1 MRVDFAG
8 LMPDSPEARTAPGIL
23 YYDPNPTTAKLAT
36 ASLRLAGYEVYN
48 AAAQREAVSLFKLHG
63 ASGDNCIVALLLD
76 ASADPS
82 VSAAVLRELVRLP
95 GASEIP
101 GILIVSRRNPNPIPA
116 AAGLPTVRRPFSS
129 PALLKVVSQTV
140 ASINAARLPDDTDDV
155 PDQRRVAL
163 ARLLSKHFPKLG
175 ALSEGEVAALF
186 AELEGAEELPSPPGE
201 QAIHVDLAA
210 QRIESLLEMLSDDS
224 VTGVL
229 SISSEG
235 REARL
240 HLSGGQ
246 IRLAE
251 YFGDDEDLK
260 LGRFVVE
267 GGFMRDDEL
276 EAFIVG
282 RDPAGRPLGQRLVE
296 AGFITPGEL
305 GTAILAQ
312 AREIT
317 CHVLTFRKGVAG
329 FVPVARLEASAS
341 AGAEEGKVELA
352 VSEALLDGLRRLDEN
367 AMMGPHMPDLDDVYV
382 RDDAKVSRMAR
393 EVLARDELDVLELIN
408 GRNSVKDI
416 ARRTRTGT
424 FAVSRIVYR
433 LSKSSVVRRR
443 VTPITV

>member
-1 MRVDFAG
+1 
-8 LMPDSPEARTAPGIL
+8 MPDSPEARTAPGIL

-36 ASLRLAGYEVYN
+36 ASLRLAGYEVFN
-48 AAAQREAVSLFKLHG
+48 VANQRDAVSMFKLHG
-63 ASGDNCIVALLLD
+63 ASGGNSIVALLLD
-76 ASADPS
+76 ASADPT

-95 GASEIP
+95 GASELP

-129 PALLKVVSQTV
+129 PALLKVVSQTI
-140 ASINAARLPDDTDDV
+140 ASLDAAKLPDDMDDV
-155 PDQRRVAL
+155 PDQRKVQL
-163 ARLLSKHFPKLG
+163 ARLISKHFPTL
-175 ALSEGEVAALF
+175 GEVSEAQVTALF

-210 QRIESLLEMLSDDS
+210 QRLESLLEMLSDDS

-229 SISSEG
+229 SLASDG

-240 HLSGGQ
+240 HLAGGS

-305 GTAILAQ
+305 AAAILAQ

-317 CHVLTFRKGVAG
+317 CHVLTFRKGLAG
-329 FVPVARLEASAS
+329 FVPLARLEASAA
-341 AGAEEGKVELA
+341 AGADEGKVELA

-367 AMMGPHMPDLDDVYV
+367 ALMGPHMPDLDDVYV

-393 EVLARDELDVLELIN
+393 EILARDELDVLELIN

-433 LSKSSVVRRR
+433 LSKSNVVRRR
-443 VTPITV
+443 VTPVTV

>member
-1 MRVDFAG
+1 
-8 LMPDSPEARTAPGIL
+8 MPDTPEARKAPGIL

-36 ASLRLAGYEVYN
+36 ASLRLAGYQVYN
-48 AAAQREAVSLFKLHG
+48 ATGQRDAVSLFKTHG
-63 ASGDNCIVALLLD
+63 ASGDNSIVALLLD
-76 ASADPS
+76 ASADPA
-82 VSAAVLRELVRLP
+82 VSASVLRELVRLP
-95 GASEIP
+95 GVADIP

-129 PALLKVVSQTV
+129 PALLKVVSETV
-140 ASINAARLPDDTDDV
+140 ASLDAAKLPPDMDDV
-155 PDQRRVAL
+155 PDQRKVQL
-163 ARLLSKHFPKLG
+163 ARLISKHFPKLG
-175 ALSEGEVAALF
+175 QLEQLDMVAVENLF
-186 AELEGAEELPSPPGE
+186 KELEGAEELPIPPGE
-201 QAIHVDLAA
+201 QAIRVDLAA
-210 QRIESLLEMLSDDS
+210 QRLESLLEMLSDDS
-224 VTGVL
+224 VTGLL
-229 SISSEG
+229 SISSDG

-305 GTAILAQ
+305 AAAILAQ

-329 FVPVARLEASAS
+329 FVPLAKLEGSGA

-367 AMMGPHMPDLDDVYV
+367 ALMGPQMPDLDDVYV
-382 RDDAKVSRMAR
+382 RDDARVSRMAR
-393 EVLARDELDVLELIN
+393 EVLARDELEVLELIN

-433 LSKSSVVRRR
+433 LAKSNVVRRR
-443 VTPITV
+443 VTPVTV

>member
-1 MRVDFAG
+1 
-8 LMPDSPEARTAPGIL
+8 MPDSPEARKAPGIL

-36 ASLRLAGYEVYN
+36 ASLRLAGYQVYN
-48 AAAQREAVSLFKLHG
+48 ATGQKDAVSLFKMHG
-63 ASGDNCIVALLLD
+63 GGGDNSIVALLLD
-76 ASADPS
+76 ASADPA
-82 VSAAVLRELVRLP
+82 VSASVLRELVRLP
-95 GASEIP
+95 GAADIP

-129 PALLKVVSQTV
+129 PALLKVVSETV
-140 ASINAARLPDDTDDV
+140 ASLDAAKLPPNMDDV
-155 PDQRRVAL
+155 PDQRKVQL
-163 ARLLSKHFPKLG
+163 ARLLSKHFPRLG
-175 ALSEGEVAALF
+175 QLEQLDMAAVEGLF
-186 AELEGAEELPSPPGE
+186 QELEGTEELPSPPGE
-201 QAIHVDLAA
+201 QAIRVDLAA
-210 QRIESLLEMLSDDS
+210 QRLESLLEMLSDDS

-229 SISSEG
+229 SISSDG

-276 EAFIVG
+276 EAFIHG

-305 GTAILAQ
+305 SAAILAQ

-329 FVPVARLEASAS
+329 FVPLAKLEA
-341 AGAEEGKVELA
+341 AGTEDNKVELP

-367 AMMGPHMPDLDDVYV
+367 ALMGPQMPELDDIYV
-382 RDDAKVSRMAR
+382 RDDARVSRMAR
-393 EVLARDELDVLELIN
+393 EILARDELDVLELIN

-433 LSKSSVVRRR
+433 LAKSNVVRRR
-443 VTPITV
+443 VTPVTV

>member
-1 MRVDFAG
+1 
-8 LMPDSPEARTAPGIL
+8 MPDSPEARTAPGIL

-48 AAAQREAVSLFKLHG
+48 AASQRDAVALFKQHG
-63 ASGDNCIVALLLD
+63 AGGDKSIVALLLD
-76 ASADPS
+76 ASADPT

-101 GILIVSRRNPNPIPA
+101 GVLIVSRRNPNPIPA

-129 PALLKVVSQTV
+129 PALLKVVSQTI
-140 ASINAARLPDDTDDV
+140 ASLDTAKLPADMDDV
-155 PDQRRVAL
+155 PDQRKVQL
-163 ARLLSKHFPKLG
+163 ARLISKHFPKLG
-175 ALSEGEVAALF
+175 EISEAAVTGLF
-186 AELEGAEELPSPPGE
+186 EELEGAEDLPSPPGQ
-201 QAIHVDLAA
+201 QAIHADLGA
-210 QRIESLLEMLSDDS
+210 QRLESLLEMLSDDS
-224 VTGVL
+224 VTGVI
-229 SISSEG
+229 SISSDG

-240 HLSGGQ
+240 HLSRGA

-276 EAFIVG
+276 EAFISS

-317 CHVLTFRKGVAG
+317 CHVLTFRKGVVG
-329 FVPVARLEASAS
+329 FVPLAKLEAMPAV
-341 AGAEEGKVELA
+341 GEEGKVELA
-352 VSEALLDGLRRLDEN
+352 ISEALLDGLRRLDEN
-367 AMMGPHMPDLDDVYV
+367 ALMGPHMPELDDVYV

-393 EVLARDELDVLELIN
+393 EALAREELDVLELIN

-433 LSKSSVVRRR
+433 LSKSNVVRRR
-443 VTPITV
+443 VTPVTV

>member
-1 MRVDFAG
+1 
-8 LMPDSPEARTAPGIL
+8 MPDSPEARTAPGIL

-36 ASLRLAGYEVYN
+36 ASLRLAGYEVFN
-48 AAAQREAVSLFKLHG
+48 AASQRDAVSMFKLHG
-63 ASGDNCIVALLLD
+63 AGGDKSIVALLLD
-76 ASADPS
+76 ASADPA
-82 VSAAVLRELVRLP
+82 VSAGVLRELVRLP
-95 GASEIP
+95 GASELP
-101 GILIVSRRNPNPIPA
+101 GVLIVSRRNPNPIPA

-129 PALLKVVSQTV
+129 PALLKVVSQTI
-140 ASINAARLPDDTDDV
+140 ASLGAAKLPADMDEV
-155 PDQRRVAL
+155 PDQRKVQL
-163 ARLLSKHFPKLG
+163 ARLITKHFPKLG
-175 ALSEGEVAALF
+175 ELSEAAVAGLF
-186 AELEGAEELPSPPGE
+186 AELEGAEELPSPPGQ

-210 QRIESLLEMLSDDS
+210 QRLESLLEMLSDDS

-229 SISSEG
+229 SLSSDG

-240 HLSGGQ
+240 HLSGGA

-276 EAFIVG
+276 EAFISS

-296 AGFITPGEL
+296 AGCITPGEL
-305 GTAILAQ
+305 GTVILAQ

-329 FVPVARLEASAS
+329 FVPLAKLEAPM
-341 AGAEEGKVELA
+341 AGDEGKVELA

-367 AMMGPHMPDLDDVYV
+367 ALMGPHMPELDDVYV

-393 EVLARDELDVLELIN
+393 ETLARDELDVLELIN
-408 GRNSVKDI
+408 GRNSIKDI

-433 LSKSSVVRRR
+433 LSKSNVVRRR
-443 VTPITV
+443 VTPVTV

>member
-1 MRVDFAG
+1 
-8 LMPDSPEARTAPGIL
+8 MPDSPEARTAPGIL

-48 AAAQREAVSLFKLHG
+48 AANQRDAVSMFKLHG
-63 ASGDNCIVALLLD
+63 AGGDKSIVALLLD
-76 ASADPS
+76 ASADPT

-95 GASEIP
+95 GASELP
-101 GILIVSRRNPNPIPA
+101 GVLIVSRRNPNPIPA
-116 AAGLPTVRRPFSS
+116 AAGLPTVRRPFST
-129 PALLKVVSQTV
+129 PALLKVVSQTI
-140 ASINAARLPDDTDDV
+140 ASLDAAKLPGDMDDV
-155 PDQRRVAL
+155 PDQRKVQL
-163 ARLLSKHFPKLG
+163 ARLIAKHFPKLG
-175 ALSEGEVAALF
+175 EVSEAAVAGLF
-186 AELEGAEELPSPPGE
+186 AELEGAEELPSPPGQ
-201 QAIHVDLAA
+201 QAIHADLGA
-210 QRIESLLEMLSDDS
+210 QRLESLLEMLSDDS

-229 SISSEG
+229 SISSDG

-240 HLSGGQ
+240 HLTGGN

-267 GGFMRDDEL
+267 GGFMRDEEL

-305 GTAILAQ
+305 AAAVLAQ

-329 FVPVARLEASAS
+329 FVPLARLEALPT

-367 AMMGPHMPDLDDVYV
+367 ALMGPHMPELDDVYV

-433 LSKSSVVRRR
+433 LSKSNVVRRR
-443 VTPITV
+443 VMPVTV

>member
-1 MRVDFAG
+1 
-8 LMPDSPEARTAPGIL
+8 MPDSPKARTAPGIL

-48 AAAQREAVSLFKLHG
+48 ATGQRDAVTLFKRHG
-63 ASGDNCIVALLLD
+63 ASGDGSIVALLLD
-76 ASADPS
+76 ASADPT
-82 VSAAVLRELVRLP
+82 VSASVLRELVRLP
-95 GASEIP
+95 GAADIP

-116 AAGLPTVRRPFSS
+116 AAGLPTVRRPFST
-129 PALLKVVSQTV
+129 PALLKVVSETV
-140 ASINAARLPDDTDDV
+140 ASLDAARLPADMDDV
-155 PDQRRVAL
+155 PDQRKVQL

-175 ALSEGEVAALF
+175 ELDEAAVDDLF
-186 AELEGAEELPSPPGE
+186 NELEGAEELPSPPGE

-210 QRIESLLEMLSDDS
+210 QRLESLLEMLSDDS

-229 SISSEG
+229 SIASEG
-235 REARL
+235 RDSRL
-240 HLSGGQ
+240 HLASGQ

-305 GTAILAQ
+305 AAAILAQ

-317 CHVLTFRKGVAG
+317 CHVLTFRKGRAG
-329 FVPVARLEASAS
+329 FVPLVQLEASAA
-341 AGAEEGKVELA
+341 AGADEAKVELA

-367 AMMGPHMPDLDDVYV
+367 AMMGPHMPELEDVYV

-433 LSKSSVVRRR
+433 LSKSKVVRRR
-443 VTPITV
+443 VTPVTV

>member
-1 MRVDFAG
+1 
-8 LMPDSPEARTAPGIL
+8 MPDTPEARKAPGIL

-36 ASLRLAGYEVYN
+36 ASLRLAGYQVFN
-48 AAAQREAVSLFKLHG
+48 ATGQRDAVTLFKTHG
-63 ASGDNCIVALLLD
+63 ASGDNSIVALLLD
-76 ASADPS
+76 ASADPA
-82 VSAAVLRELVRLP
+82 VSASVLRELVRLP
-95 GASEIP
+95 GAADIP

-129 PALLKVVSQTV
+129 PALLKVVSETV
-140 ASINAARLPDDTDDV
+140 ASLDAAKLPPDMDDV
-155 PDQRRVAL
+155 PDQRKVQL
-163 ARLLSKHFPKLG
+163 ARLISKHFPRLG
-175 ALSEGEVAALF
+175 QLEQSDMAAVESLF
-186 AELEGAEELPSPPGE
+186 QELEGAEELPSPPGE
-201 QAIHVDLAA
+201 QAIRVDLGA
-210 QRIESLLEMLSDDS
+210 QRLESLLEMLSDDS

-229 SISSEG
+229 SISSDG

-240 HLSGGQ
+240 HLAGGQ

-305 GTAILAQ
+305 AAAILAQ

-329 FVPVARLEASAS
+329 FVPLAKLENSAASG
-341 AGAEEGKVELA
+341 AGGEDGKVELA

-367 AMMGPHMPDLDDVYV
+367 ALMGPQMPDLDDVYV
-382 RDDAKVSRMAR
+382 RDDARVSRLAR
-393 EVLARDELDVLELIN
+393 EILARDELDVLELIN

-433 LSKSSVVRRR
+433 LAKSNVVRRR
-443 VTPITV
+443 VMPVTV

>member
-1 MRVDFAG
+1 MQN
-8 LMPDSPEARTAPGIL
+8 E
-23 YYDPNPTTAKLAT
+23 
-36 ASLRLAGYEVYN
+36 
-48 AAAQREAVSLFKLHG
+48 G
-63 ASGDNCIVALLLD
+63 AIAYH
-76 ASADPS
+76 
-82 VSAAVLRELVRLP
+82 
-95 GASEIP
+95 
-101 GILIVSRRNPNPIPA
+101 PIPA

-129 PALLKVVSQTV
+129 PALLKVVSETV
-140 ASINAARLPDDTDDV
+140 ASIDAAKLPADMDDV
-155 PDQRRVAL
+155 PDQRKVQL
-163 ARLLSKHFPKLG
+163 ARLLTKHFPSLG
-175 ALSEGEVAALF
+175 DLDNLDATALDDLF
-186 AELEGAEELPSPPGE
+186 TDLEGAEDLPSPPGE

-210 QRIESLLEMLSDDS
+210 QRLESLLEMLSDDS

-229 SISSEG
+229 SISSVG

-240 HLSGGQ
+240 HLDGGQ

-305 GTAILAQ
+305 AMAILAQ

-329 FVPVARLEASAS
+329 FVPLAELEVSAA

-367 AMMGPHMPDLDDVYV
+367 AMMGPHMPELEDIYV

-393 EVLARDELDVLELIN
+393 EILARDELDVLELIN
-408 GRNSVKDI
+408 GRNSIKDI

-433 LSKSSVVRRR
+433 LSKSNVVRRR
-443 VTPITV
+443 VTPVTV

>member
-1 MRVDFAG
+1 M
-8 LMPDSPEARTAPGIL
+8 
-23 YYDPNPTTAKLAT
+23 
-36 ASLRLAGYEVYN
+36 
-48 AAAQREAVSLFKLHG
+48 FKVHG
-63 ASGDNCIVALLLD
+63 ASGDNSIVALLLD
-76 ASADPS
+76 ASADPAI
-82 VSAAVLRELVRLP
+82 SAGVLRELVRLP
-95 GASEIP
+95 GAANLP

-129 PALLKVVSQTV
+129 PALLKVVSETV
-140 ASINAARLPDDTDDV
+140 ASIDAAKLPADMDDI
-155 PDQRRVAL
+155 PDQRKVQL
-163 ARLLSKHFPKLG
+163 ARLLTKHFPSLGDLDNLDPG
-175 ALSEGEVAALF
+175 ALDDLF
-186 AELEGAEELPSPPGE
+186 TDLEGAEDLPSPPGE

-210 QRIESLLEMLSDDS
+210 QRLESLLEMLSDDS

-229 SISSEG
+229 SISSVG

-240 HLSGGQ
+240 HLDGGQ

-276 EAFIVG
+276 EAFIGG

-305 GTAILAQ
+305 AMAILAQ

-329 FVPVARLEASAS
+329 FVPLAALEASAA
-341 AGAEEGKVELA
+341 AGANEGKVELA

-367 AMMGPHMPDLDDVYV
+367 AMMGPHMPELEDIYV

-393 EVLARDELDVLELIN
+393 EILARDELEVLELIN

-433 LSKSSVVRRR
+433 LSKSNVVRRR
-443 VTPITV
+443 VTPVTV

>member
-1 MRVDFAG
+1 
-8 LMPDSPEARTAPGIL
+8 MPDTPKARTAPGIL

-48 AAAQREAVSLFKLHG
+48 ASAQRDAVTLFKRHG
-63 ASGDNCIVALLLD
+63 AAGDNTVVALLLD
-76 ASADPS
+76 ASADPT
-82 VSAAVLRELVRLP
+82 VSASVLRELVRLP
-95 GASEIP
+95 GASDIP
-101 GILIVSRRNPNPIPA
+101 GILIVSRRNTTPIPA

-129 PALLKVVSQTV
+129 PALLKVVSETV
-140 ASINAARLPDDTDDV
+140 ASLDEARLPVDMDDI
-155 PDQRRVAL
+155 PDQRKVQL
-163 ARLLSKHFPKLG
+163 ARLLTKHFPTLG
-175 ALSEGEVAALF
+175 ELDEAAVTELF
-186 AELEGAEELPSPPGE
+186 DELEGVEELPSPPGE

-210 QRIESLLEMLSDDS
+210 QRLESLLEMLSDDS

-229 SISSEG
+229 SVSSEG

-240 HLSGGQ
+240 HLAGGQ

-267 GGFMRDDEL
+267 GNYMRDDEL
-276 EAFIVG
+276 EAFLST
-282 RDPAGRPLGQRLVE
+282 RDPSGRPLGKRLVD
-296 AGFITPGEL
+296 AGFITPSEL
-305 GTAILAQ
+305 GSAILTQ

-317 CHVLTFRKGVAG
+317 CHILNFRKGVAG
-329 FVPVARLEASAS
+329 FVPLAELETSAA

-352 VSEALLDGLRRLDEN
+352 VSEALLDGLRRIDEN
-367 AMMGPHMPDLDDVYV
+367 AMMGPHMPELDDVYI

-393 EVLARDELDVLELIN
+393 EILARDELDVLELIN

-424 FAVSRIVYR
+424 FSVSRIVYR
-433 LSKSSVVRRR
+433 LSKSNVVRRR
-443 VTPITV
+443 VTPVTV

>member
-1 MRVDFAG
+1 
-8 LMPDSPEARTAPGIL
+8 MPESPEARTAPGIL

-36 ASLRLAGYEVYN
+36 ASLRLAGYEVFN
-48 AAAQREAVSLFKLHG
+48 AANQREAVALFKAHG
-63 ASGDNCIVALLLD
+63 ADGDSSIVALLLD
-76 ASADPS
+76 ASADPT
-82 VSAAVLRELVRLP
+82 VSAAVLRELVRMP
-95 GASEIP
+95 GASQLP

-116 AAGLPTVRRPFSS
+116 ATGLPTVRRPFSS
-129 PALLKVVSQTV
+129 PALLKVVSQTI
-140 ASINAARLPDDTDDV
+140 ASIDAGKLPADMDEI
-155 PDQRRVAL
+155 PDQRKVQL
-163 ARLLSKHFPKLG
+163 ARLISKHFPTLG
-175 ALSEGEVAALF
+175 ELAEADVASLF
-186 AELEGAEELPSPPGE
+186 EELEGAEELPSPPGE
-201 QAIHVDLAA
+201 QAIHIDLAA
-210 QRIESLLEMLSDDS
+210 QRLESLLEMLSDDS

-240 HLSGGQ
+240 HLSGGHM
-246 IRLAE
+246 RLAE

-276 EAFIVG
+276 EAFLSN

-296 AGFITPGEL
+296 AGFITGGEL
-305 GTAILAQ
+305 GQAILAQ
-312 AREIT
+312 AREIA
-317 CHVLTFRKGVAG
+317 CHVLTFRKGAAG
-329 FVPVARLEASAS
+329 FVPLAKLETFVGASDEA
-341 AGAEEGKVELA
+341 KVELA

-367 AMMGPHMPDLDDVYV
+367 ALMGPQLPVLDDVYV

-393 EVLARDELDVLELIN
+393 ELLAREELDVLELIN

-443 VTPITV
+443 VTPVTV

>member
-1 MRVDFAG
+1 
-8 LMPDSPEARTAPGIL
+8 MPDTPEARKAPGIL

-36 ASLRLAGYEVYN
+36 ASLRLAGYQVFN
-48 AAAQREAVSLFKLHG
+48 ATGQRDAVTLFKTHG
-63 ASGDNCIVALLLD
+63 AGGDNSIVALLLD
-76 ASADPS
+76 ASADPA
-82 VSAAVLRELVRLP
+82 VSASVLRELVRLP
-95 GASEIP
+95 GAADIP

-129 PALLKVVSQTV
+129 PALLKVVSETV
-140 ASINAARLPDDTDDV
+140 ASLDAAKLPPDKDDV
-155 PDQRRVAL
+155 PDQRKVQL
-163 ARLLSKHFPKLG
+163 ARLISKHFPGLG
-175 ALSEGEVAALF
+175 EQLDMAAVEGLF
-186 AELEGAEELPSPPGE
+186 QELEGAEELPSPPGE
-201 QAIHVDLAA
+201 QAVRVDLAA
-210 QRIESLLEMLSDDS
+210 QRLESLLEMLSDDS

-229 SISSEG
+229 SISSDG

-305 GTAILAQ
+305 AAAILAQ

-329 FVPVARLEASAS
+329 FVPLAKLENSSS
-341 AGAEEGKVELA
+341 AGADEGKVELA

-367 AMMGPHMPDLDDVYV
+367 ALMGPQMPDLDDVFV
-382 RDDAKVSRMAR
+382 RDDARVSRMAR
-393 EVLARDELDVLELIN
+393 EILARDELDVLELIN

-433 LSKSSVVRRR
+433 LAKSNVVRRR
-443 VTPITV
+443 VTPVTV

>member
-1 MRVDFAG
+1 
-8 LMPDSPEARTAPGIL
+8 MPDTPEARKAPGIL

-36 ASLRLAGYEVYN
+36 ASLRLAGYQVFN
-48 AAAQREAVSLFKLHG
+48 ATGQKDAVTLFKMHG
-63 ASGDNCIVALLLD
+63 ASGDNSIVALLLD
-76 ASADPS
+76 ASADPA
-82 VSAAVLRELVRLP
+82 VSASVLRELVRLP
-95 GASEIP
+95 GAADIP

-129 PALLKVVSQTV
+129 PALLKVVSETV
-140 ASINAARLPDDTDDV
+140 ASLDAAKLPPDMDDV
-155 PDQRRVAL
+155 PDQRKVQL
-163 ARLLSKHFPKLG
+163 ARLISKYFPRLG
-175 ALSEGEVAALF
+175 QLEQLDMAAVESLF
-186 AELEGAEELPSPPGE
+186 QELEGAEELPSPPGE
-201 QAIHVDLAA
+201 QAVRVDLAA
-210 QRIESLLEMLSDDS
+210 QRLESLLEMLSDDS

-229 SISSEG
+229 SISSDG

-305 GTAILAQ
+305 AMAILAQ

-329 FVPVARLEASAS
+329 FVPLAKLETSGA
-341 AGAEEGKVELA
+341 AGAEDGKVELA

-367 AMMGPHMPDLDDVYV
+367 ALMGPHMPDLDDIYV
-382 RDDAKVSRMAR
+382 RDDARVSRMAR
-393 EVLARDELDVLELIN
+393 ELLARDELDVLELIN

-433 LSKSSVVRRR
+433 LAKSNVVRRR
-443 VTPITV
+443 VTPVTV

>member
-1 MRVDFAG
+1 
-8 LMPDSPEARTAPGIL
+8 MPESPEARTAPGIL

-48 AAAQREAVSLFKLHG
+48 AANQREAVALFKAHG
-63 ASGDNCIVALLLD
+63 ADGDKSIVALLLD
-76 ASADPS
+76 ASADPT
-82 VSAAVLRELVRLP
+82 VSAAVLRELVRMP
-95 GASEIP
+95 GASQLP

-116 AAGLPTVRRPFSS
+116 ATGLPTVRRPFSS
-129 PALLKVVSQTV
+129 PALLKVVSQTI
-140 ASINAARLPDDTDDV
+140 ASIDAGKLPTDMDEI
-155 PDQRRVAL
+155 PDQRKVQL
-163 ARLLSKHFPKLG
+163 ARLLSKHFPSLG
-175 ALSEGEVAALF
+175 ELAEADVASLF
-186 AELEGAEELPSPPGE
+186 AEIEGAEELPSPPGE

-210 QRIESLLEMLSDDS
+210 QRLESLLEMLSDDS
-224 VTGVL
+224 VTGML

-240 HLSGGQ
+240 HLSGGHM
-246 IRLAE
+246 RLAE

-276 EAFIVG
+276 EAFLSN

-296 AGFITPGEL
+296 AGFITGGEL
-305 GTAILAQ
+305 GQAILAQ

-317 CHVLTFRKGVAG
+317 CHLLTFRKGAAG
-329 FVPVARLEASAS
+329 FVPLAKLETF
-341 AGAEEGKVELA
+341 AGASDEAKVELA

-367 AMMGPHMPDLDDVYV
+367 ALMGPHLPVLDDVYV

-393 EVLARDELDVLELIN
+393 ELLAREELDVLELIN

-443 VTPITV
+443 VTPVTV

>member
-1 MRVDFAG
+1 
-8 LMPDSPEARTAPGIL
+8 MPDSPEARKAPGIL

-36 ASLRLAGYEVYN
+36 ASLRLAGYQVYN
-48 AAAQREAVSLFKLHG
+48 ATGQKDAVSLFKMHG
-63 ASGDNCIVALLLD
+63 AGGDNSIVALLLD
-76 ASADPS
+76 ASADPA
-82 VSAAVLRELVRLP
+82 VSASVLRELVRLP
-95 GASEIP
+95 GAGDIP

-129 PALLKVVSQTV
+129 PALLKVVSETV
-140 ASINAARLPDDTDDV
+140 ASLDAAKLPPDMDDV
-155 PDQRRVAL
+155 PDQRKVQL
-163 ARLLSKHFPKLG
+163 ARLLSKHFPGLGKLEQ
-175 ALSEGEVAALF
+175 LDMAAVESLF
-186 AELEGAEELPSPPGE
+186 QELEGTEELPSPPGE
-201 QAIHVDLAA
+201 QAIRVDLAA
-210 QRIESLLEMLSDDS
+210 QRLESLLEMLSDDS

-229 SISSEG
+229 SISSDG

-240 HLSGGQ
+240 HLAGGQ

-296 AGFITPGEL
+296 AGFITPSEL
-305 GTAILAQ
+305 AAAILAQ

-329 FVPVARLEASAS
+329 FVPLAKLEAVTDDN
-341 AGAEEGKVELA
+341 KVELP

-367 AMMGPHMPDLDDVYV
+367 ALMGPQMPELDDVYV
-382 RDDAKVSRMAR
+382 RDDARVSRMAR
-393 EVLARDELDVLELIN
+393 EILARDELDVLELIN

-433 LSKSSVVRRR
+433 LAKSNVVRRR
-443 VTPITV
+443 VTPVTV

>member
-1 MRVDFAG
+1 
-8 LMPDSPEARTAPGIL
+8 MPDTPEARKAPGIL

-36 ASLRLAGYEVYN
+36 ASLRLAGYQVFN
-48 AAAQREAVSLFKLHG
+48 ATGQRDAVTLFKTHG
-63 ASGDNCIVALLLD
+63 AGGDNSIVALLLD
-76 ASADPS
+76 ASADPA
-82 VSAAVLRELVRLP
+82 VSASVLRELVRLP
-95 GASEIP
+95 GAADIP

-129 PALLKVVSQTV
+129 PALLKVVSETV
-140 ASINAARLPDDTDDV
+140 ASLDAAKLPPDMDDV
-155 PDQRRVAL
+155 PDQRKVQL
-163 ARLLSKHFPKLG
+163 ARLLSKHFPGLG
-175 ALSEGEVAALF
+175 QVEQLDMAAVERLF
-186 AELEGAEELPSPPGE
+186 EDLEGAEELPSPPGE
-201 QAIHVDLAA
+201 QAIRVDLAA
-210 QRIESLLEMLSDDS
+210 QRLESLLEMLSDDS

-229 SISSEG
+229 SISSDG

-305 GTAILAQ
+305 AAAILAQ

-329 FVPVARLEASAS
+329 FVPLAKLENSSA
-341 AGAEEGKVELA
+341 AAADEGKVELA

-367 AMMGPHMPDLDDVYV
+367 ALMGPQMPDLDDIFV
-382 RDDAKVSRMAR
+382 RDDARVSRMAR
-393 EVLARDELDVLELIN
+393 EILARDELDVLELIN

-433 LSKSSVVRRR
+433 LAKSNVVRRR
-443 VTPITV
+443 VTPVTV

>member
-1 MRVDFAG
+1 
-8 LMPDSPEARTAPGIL
+8 MPDSPKARTAPGIL

-36 ASLRLAGYEVYN
+36 ATLRLAGYHVYN
-48 AAAQREAVSLFKLHG
+48 ATAQRDAVALFKMHG
-63 ASGDNCIVALLLD
+63 GGGDNSIVALLLD
-76 ASADPS
+76 ASADPN
-82 VSAAVLRELVRLP
+82 VSASVLRELVRLP

-129 PALLKVVSQTV
+129 PALLKVVADTV
-140 ASINAARLPDDTDDV
+140 ASLDAAKLPDDMDEV
-155 PDQRRVAL
+155 PDQRKVQL
-163 ARLLSKHFPKLG
+163 ARLLSKHFPRLG
-175 ALSEGEVAALF
+175 ELDEAAVTGLLE
-186 AELEGAEELPSPPGE
+186 ELEGAEELPSPPGE
-201 QAIHVDLAA
+201 QAIRVDLAA
-210 QRIESLLEMLSDDS
+210 QRLESLLEMLADDS

-229 SISSEG
+229 SISSDG

-267 GGFMRDDEL
+267 GGFMRDEEL

-296 AGFITPGEL
+296 AGFITVGEL
-305 GTAILAQ
+305 AAAILAQ

-329 FVPVARLEASAS
+329 FVPLAKLEA
-341 AGAEEGKVELA
+341 AGAVGTDDKVELA
-352 VSEALLDGLRRLDEN
+352 ISEALLDGLRRLDEN
-367 AMMGPHMPDLDDVYV
+367 ALMGPHMPELDDVYV
-382 RDDAKVSRMAR
+382 RDDARVSRMAR

-433 LSKSSVVRRR
+433 LAKSNVVRRR
-443 VTPITV
+443 VTPVTV

>member
-1 MRVDFAG
+1 
-8 LMPDSPEARTAPGIL
+8 MPDSPKARTAPGIL

-36 ASLRLAGYEVYN
+36 ASLRLAGYNVFN
-48 AAAQREAVSLFKLHG
+48 AVGQRDAVSMFKVHG
-63 ASGDNCIVALLLD
+63 ASGDNSIVALLLD
-76 ASADPS
+76 ASADPT
-82 VSAAVLRELVRLP
+82 VSASVLRELVRLP
-95 GASEIP
+95 GAANMP

-129 PALLKVVSQTV
+129 PALLKVVSETV
-140 ASINAARLPDDTDDV
+140 ASIDAAKLPADMDDI
-155 PDQRRVAL
+155 PDQRKVQL
-163 ARLLSKHFPKLG
+163 ARLLTKHFPSLG
-175 ALSEGEVAALF
+175 SYDDLDMTAVDEMF
-186 AELEGAEELPSPPGE
+186 TDLEGAEELPSPPGE

-210 QRIESLLEMLSDDS
+210 QRLESLLEMLSDDS

-229 SISSEG
+229 SISSVG

-240 HLSGGQ
+240 HLAGGQ

-305 GTAILAQ
+305 ATAILAQ

-329 FVPVARLEASAS
+329 FVPLAALEVSAA
-341 AGAEEGKVELA
+341 AGADESKVELA

-367 AMMGPHMPDLDDVYV
+367 AMMGPHMPELEDIYV

-393 EVLARDELDVLELIN
+393 EILARDELEVLEMIN

-433 LSKSSVVRRR
+433 LSKSNVVRRR
-443 VTPITV
+443 VTPVTV

>member
-1 MRVDFAG
+1 
-8 LMPDSPEARTAPGIL
+8 MPESPEARTAPGIL

-36 ASLRLAGYEVYN
+36 ASLRLAGYEVFN
-48 AAAQREAVSLFKLHG
+48 AANQREAVAMFKAHG
-63 ASGDNCIVALLLD
+63 AGGDDSIVALLLD
-76 ASADPS
+76 ASADPT
-82 VSAAVLRELVRLP
+82 VSAAVLRELVRMP
-95 GASEIP
+95 GASNLP

-129 PALLKVVSQTV
+129 PALLKVVSQTI
-140 ASINAARLPDDTDDV
+140 AELDAAKLPADMDDV
-155 PDQRRVAL
+155 PDQRKVQL
-163 ARLLSKHFPKLG
+163 ARLIAKHFPKLG
-175 ALSEGEVAALF
+175 EVSEADVTQLF
-186 AELEGAEELPSPPGE
+186 EELEGAEELPSPPGE
-201 QAIHVDLAA
+201 QAIHIDLAA
-210 QRIESLLEMLSDDS
+210 QRLESLLEMLSDDN

-240 HLSGGQ
+240 HLSGGG

-276 EAFIVG
+276 EAFLSN

-296 AGFITPGEL
+296 AGFITGGEL
-305 GTAILAQ
+305 GQAILAQ

-317 CHVLTFRKGVAG
+317 CHVLTFRKGAAG
-329 FVPVARLEASAS
+329 FVPLAKLEGFHGSS
-341 AGAEEGKVELA
+341 DETKIELA
-352 VSEALLDGLRRLDEN
+352 LSEALLDGLRRLDEN
-367 AMMGPHMPDLDDVYV
+367 ALMGPHLPVLDDVFV

-393 EVLARDELDVLELIN
+393 ELLAREELDVLELIN

-443 VTPITV
+443 VTPVTV

>member
-1 MRVDFAG
+1 
-8 LMPDSPEARTAPGIL
+8 MPDSPEARHAPGIL

-36 ASLRLAGYEVYN
+36 ASLRLAGYEVYS
-48 AAAQREAVSLFKLHG
+48 ATGQREAVSLFKLHG
-63 ASGDNCIVALLLD
+63 KQGDNTIVALLLD
-76 ASADPS
+76 ASTDPTI
-82 VSAAVLRELVRLP
+82 SASVLRELVRLP
-95 GASEIP
+95 GASDIP

-129 PALLKVVSQTV
+129 PALLKVVNETIATHDS
-140 ASINAARLPDDTDDV
+140 ARLPAELEEG
-155 PDQRRVAL
+155 PDQRKVQL
-163 ARLLSKHFPKLG
+163 GRLLAKHFPGLGDKLSDD
-175 ALSEGEVAALF
+175 ALAGLLAD
-186 AELEGAEELPSPPGE
+186 LEGSEELPKPTGE
-201 QAIHVDLAA
+201 PTIQIDLAA
-210 QRIESLLEMLSDDS
+210 TRLESLLEMLADDS

-229 SISSEG
+229 SVSSEG

-240 HLSGGQ
+240 HLERGR

-267 GGFMRDDEL
+267 GGYMRDDEL
-276 EAFIVG
+276 EAFLAS
-282 RDPAGRPLGQRLVE
+282 RDPQGRPLGQRLVE

-305 GTAILAQ
+305 AMAIVAQ

-317 CHVLTFRKGVAG
+317 CHLLTFRSGTAG
-329 FVPVARLEASAS
+329 FCPMTKLEAVGAS
-341 AGAEEGKVELA
+341 GAEEGKVELIVA
-352 VSEALLDGLRRLDEN
+352 EALLDGLRRLDEN
-367 AMMGPHMPDLDDVYV
+367 ALMGPQMPELEDVYV

-408 GRNSVKDI
+408 GRNSVKEI

-443 VTPITV
+443 VEPVTV

>member
-1 MRVDFAG
+1 
-8 LMPDSPEARTAPGIL
+8 
-23 YYDPNPTTAKLAT
+23 
-36 ASLRLAGYEVYN
+36 
-48 AAAQREAVSLFKLHG
+48 
-63 ASGDNCIVALLLD
+63 
-76 ASADPS
+76 
-82 VSAAVLRELVRLP
+82 
-95 GASEIP
+95 
-101 GILIVSRRNPNPIPA
+101 
-116 AAGLPTVRRPFSS
+116 LPTVRRPFSS
-129 PALLKVVSQTV
+129 PALLKVVSETIAALDV
-140 ASINAARLPDDTDDV
+140 ARLPANMDDV
-155 PDQRRVAL
+155 PDQRKVQL
-163 ARLLSKHFPKLG
+163 ARLLTKHFPNLG
-175 ALSEGEVAALF
+175 QLGEAQVEKLF
-186 AELEGAEELPSPPGE
+186 AELEGTEELPSPPGE
-201 QAIHVDLAA
+201 QAIRADLAA
-210 QRIESLLEMLSDDS
+210 QRLESLLEMLSDDS

-229 SISSEG
+229 SISSDG

-240 HLSGGQ
+240 HLAGGQ

-296 AGFITPGEL
+296 AGFITPSEL
-305 GTAILAQ
+305 GAAILAQ

-329 FVPVARLEASAS
+329 FVPLAKLEASP
-341 AGAEEGKVELA
+341 GGVEEAKVELA

-367 AMMGPHMPDLDDVYV
+367 ALMGPQMPELDDVFV
-382 RDDAKVSRMAR
+382 RDDARVSRMAR
-393 EVLARDELDVLELIN
+393 EVLAKDELDVLELIN

-433 LSKSSVVRRR
+433 LAKSNVVRRR
-443 VTPITV
+443 VMPVTV

>member
-1 MRVDFAG
+1 
-8 LMPDSPEARTAPGIL
+8 MPDTPEARTAPGIL

-36 ASLRLAGYEVYN
+36 ASLRLAGYQVYN
-48 AAAQREAVSLFKLHG
+48 ASGQRDAVTLFKQRG
-63 ASGDNCIVALLLD
+63 AGGDNSIVALLLD
-76 ASADPS
+76 ASADPA

-95 GASEIP
+95 GASDIP

-129 PALLKVVSQTV
+129 PALLKVVNETV
-140 ASINAARLPDDTDDV
+140 ASLDTAKLPTDMDDV
-155 PDQRRVAL
+155 PDQRKVQL
-163 ARLLSKHFPKLG
+163 ARLLTKHFPSLG
-175 ALSEGEVAALF
+175 ELDEAAVEDLF
-186 AELEGAEELPSPPGE
+186 TELENAEELPRPPGE
-201 QAIHVDLAA
+201 QAIHVDLGA
-210 QRIESLLEMLSDDS
+210 QRLESLLEMLSDDS

-251 YFGDDEDLK
+251 YYGDDEDLK

-296 AGFITPGEL
+296 AGFITPSEL
-305 GTAILAQ
+305 AAAILAQ

-329 FVPVARLEASAS
+329 FVPLAELESSSA

-367 AMMGPHMPDLDDVYV
+367 ALMGPQMPDLDDVYV

-393 EVLARDELDVLELIN
+393 EILARDELDVLELIN

-433 LSKSSVVRRR
+433 LSKSNVVRRR
-443 VTPITV
+443 VTPVTV

>member
-1 MRVDFAG
+1 
-8 LMPDSPEARTAPGIL
+8 MPDSPEARTAPGIL

-36 ASLRLAGYEVYN
+36 ASLRLAGYEVFN
-48 AAAQREAVSLFKLHG
+48 AASQRDAVSMFKQHG
-63 ASGDNCIVALLLD
+63 AGGDKSIVALLLD
-76 ASADPS
+76 ASADPT

-95 GASEIP
+95 GASELP
-101 GILIVSRRNPNPIPA
+101 GVLIVSRRNPNPIPA

-129 PALLKVVSQTV
+129 PALLKVVSQTI
-140 ASINAARLPDDTDDV
+140 ASVDAARLPADMDEV
-155 PDQRRVAL
+155 PDQRKVQL
-163 ARLLSKHFPKLG
+163 ARLISKHFPKLG
-175 ALSEGEVAALF
+175 EVSEAAVASLL
-186 AELEGAEELPSPPGE
+186 AELEGAEELPSPPGQ
-201 QAIHVDLAA
+201 QAIHADLGA
-210 QRIESLLEMLSDDS
+210 QRLESLLEMLSDDS

-240 HLSGGQ
+240 HLAGGT

-276 EAFIVG
+276 ESFIG
-282 RDPAGRPLGQRLVE
+282 SRDPAGRPLGQRLVE
-296 AGFITPGEL
+296 AGLITPGEL
-305 GTAILAQ
+305 GAAILAQ

-317 CHVLTFRKGVAG
+317 CHVLTFRKGIAG
-329 FVPVARLEASAS
+329 FVPLARLEAPMAAS
-341 AGAEEGKVELA
+341 AEEGKVELA

-367 AMMGPHMPDLDDVYV
+367 ALMGPHMPELDDVYV

-433 LSKSSVVRRR
+433 LSKSNVVRRR
-443 VTPITV
+443 VTPVTV